1 MRMINYWAVLIPAYI
16 AAALLMAW
24 TFAAIVG
31 LGAACLLAL

>member
-1 MRMINYWAVLIPAYI
+1 MRALIPAYI

-31 LGAACLLAL
+31 LGAVAVMCL